1 MKNFNYN
8 TKPNELNAE
17 EVLIYRKKRLHKQQI
32 IFGCIFAAVI
42 FLLLLYIGRR
52 VVYTYYDGYVKLD
65 QNHIRAVDDVFVLKI
80 YKRVGDEVQ
89 AGDTLYSY
97 VLLGNLLEQHN
108 VNATPGI
115 VADLH
120 RMQIQAELARTEIP
134 VLRVKL
140 AELDKRLKNEEN
152 DVYYGLTGNTEKLM
166 LQAERKEIEAKLKEQ
181 YRKIALYQRMSA
193 KAADNIQRS
202 GYGTNFLPNAPGG
215 NRVNSQLVMYAC
227 APQDAVV
234 TDVKLGEETVAFR
247 EEGIMDLQHSDYA
260 ACNLGIVAYI
270 PSNKVKYI
278 NKKGYV
284 EVIVNDDITLKAKL
298 SIIGVRVEQI
308 PKHLLSNFSH
318 DVDAVIAYFTF
329 TPGQQVPFWVLTDN
343 LPVRVRTNNFQIE
356 DEEFA
361 SRILEIKE
369 DNRVV
374 PADTIKQKGGK
385 R

>member
-8 TKPNELNAE
+8 TKPKDLNAE

-32 IFGCIFAAVI
+32 VFGCIFAAVM
-42 FLLLLYIGRR
+42 LLLLIYIGRR

-97 VLLGNLLEQHN
+97 VLLGNLLEQQN
-108 VNATPGI
+108 VNAIPGI

-134 VLRVKL
+134 VLKVKL
-140 AELDKRLKNEEN
+140 TELDKRLKNEEN
-152 DVYYGLTGNTEKLM
+152 DVYYGLTDNTQKLM
-166 LQAERKEIEAKLKEQ
+166 LQAERKEIETLLKEQ

-193 KAADNIQRS
+193 KAADNIRRS
-202 GYGTNFLPNAPGG
+202 GYGSNFMPNAPGG
-215 NRVNSQLVMYAC
+215 NQVSNQLVRYAC

-234 TDVKLGEETVAFR
+234 TEVKLGEETVAFR

-278 NKKGYV
+278 NKKGNV

-318 DVDAVIAYFTF
+318 DVDAVIAYFAF
-329 TPGQQVPFWVLTDN
+329 TPGQKVPFWVLTDN

-356 DEEFA
+356 NEEFA
-361 SRILEIKE
+361 SRILEIRE
-369 DNRVV
+369 NNQVV
-374 PADTIKQKGGK
+374 PTDTAK
-385 R
+385 RKRENR

>member
-32 IFGCIFAAVI
+32 VFGCIFAAVML
-42 FLLLLYIGRR
+42 LLLLYVGRR

-108 VNATPGI
+108 VNATPDI

-134 VLRVKL
+134 VLKVKL

-193 KAADNIQRS
+193 QAADNIQRS

-215 NRVNSQLVMYAC
+215 NRVNNQLVMYAC

-234 TDVKLGEETVAFR
+234 TDVKLAEETVAFR

-260 ACNLGIVAYI
+260 ACNLGVVAYI

-374 PADTIKQKGGK
+374 PADTIKQKGGN

>member
-32 IFGCIFAAVI
+32 IFGCIFATVMF
-42 FLLLLYIGRR
+42 FLLLYVGRR
-52 VVYTYYDGYVKLD
+52 VVFTYYDGYVKLD

-108 VNATPGI
+108 VNATPDI

-134 VLRVKL
+134 VLKVKL

-193 KAADNIQRS
+193 QAADNIQRS

-215 NRVNSQLVMYAC
+215 NQVNSQLVMYAC

-374 PADTIKQKGGK
+374 PADTIKQKGGN

>member
-32 IFGCIFAAVI
+32 VFGCIFAAVML
-42 FLLLLYIGRR
+42 LLLLYVGRR

-108 VNATPGI
+108 VNATPDI

-134 VLRVKL
+134 VLKVKL

-193 KAADNIQRS
+193 QAADNIQRS

-215 NRVNSQLVMYAC
+215 NRVNNQLVMYAC

-234 TDVKLGEETVAFR
+234 TDVKLAEETVAFR

-260 ACNLGIVAYI
+260 ACNLGVVAYI

-356 DEEFA
+356 DDEFA

-369 DNRVV
+369 NNRVV
-374 PADTIKQKGGK
+374 PADTIKKKGGN